1 MVKYKNKRKLE
12 LAFLVAKPYAL
23 SNNVLDT
30 RIEDL
35 LMSFFCLYNLEIV
48 FEYRKKLTKKEAKSL
63 DSKFHASNEVETDVK
78 KKVLD
83 ILTEGEIKSYWIEGE
98 DAYNKCLLIK
108 KIIRKSLEADT
119 TSIYNYVHTVDKED
133 FFSSVPILFDL
144 EKESLIHRF
153 YTSQIVSGFPFMENK
168 RVRLYGRISSVRDLG
183 GILFFRIND
192 RKGALQIVI
201 QKGGDC
207 LKNFRDSFK
216 EGDVAS
222 VSGIVKKSKSGEVS
236 VFAQGINMLSETE
249 VPFNIDYNHNGKNLP
264 FQRLL
269 FSKNLKRNIY
279 SRSIIINICR
289 SKLIEDGNIEVESPI
304 LNNFFNGGLSTP
316 FVVKNK
322 NIKED
327 QYLRVTSELYLKQFV
342 IGGIEGVFEIDKQFR
357 GGGRE
362 NISSQEYTA
371 LEFYKVYK
379 DYFWMMEYI
388 EELFR
393 RILIKTKGDFLL
405 KWFGNEI
412 NLMKKWDRVTFYEVF
427 NKHTGIDIYK
437 VSDREL
443 EKLSKKYMVD
453 VKDRDSKIVSLFK
466 ILVVPM
472 LINPTFVYN
481 YPSGISPLTKTNPE
495 NKKEILKFGGY
506 ISGKKIIDGS
516 MEENEKEELNRKLEI
531 QKEQKKIT
539 GKELFPYDEIF
550 LKAIKYGMPP
560 VVGTS
565 ISMDRM
571 SMLFTESDNIREV
584 NIFAD

>member
-1 MVKYKNKRKLE
+1 MVKYKNKKKLE
-12 LAFLVAKPYAL
+12 LAFLVAKPHAL
-23 SNNVLDT
+23 SNTVLDT

-35 LMSFFCLYNLEIV
+35 LMSFFRLYNLEVV

-63 DSKFHASNEVETDVK
+63 DPKFHASNEVESDVK
-78 KKVLD
+78 KRVLD
-83 ILTEGEIKSYWIEGE
+83 ILTEGEIRSYWIEGE

-119 TSIYNYVHTVDKED
+119 TSIYNYVHTVNKDD
-133 FFSSVPILFDL
+133 FISSVSILFDL

-168 RVRLYGRISSVRDLG
+168 IVSLYGRISSVRDLG

-201 QKGGDC
+201 QKGGNC
-207 LKNFRDSFK
+207 LENFRNSFK
-216 EGDVAS
+216 EGDIVS
-222 VSGIVKKSKSGEVS
+222 VFGSVKKSKSGEIS

-269 FSKNLKRNIY
+269 FSKNLRKNIY
-279 SRSIIINICR
+279 SRSIITNICR

-304 LNNFFNGGLSTP
+304 LNSFFNGGLSTP

-342 IGGIEGVFEIDKQFR
+342 IGGIEGVFEIGKQFR
-357 GGGRE
+357 GGSRE

-379 DYFWMMEYI
+379 DYFWMMDYI
-388 EELFR
+388 EDLLR
-393 RILIKTKGDFLL
+393 RVLVKTKGESTL

-412 NLMKKWDRVTFYEVF
+412 NLMKEWERITFYEVF
-427 NKHTGIDIYK
+427 LKHTGIDIYK
-437 VSDREL
+437 ISEKEL
-443 EKLSKKYMVD
+443 EKLSKKHMIEG
-453 VKDRDSKIVSLFK
+453 KDRDSKIVSLFK

-472 LINPTFVYN
+472 LIKPTFIYN
-481 YPSGISPLTKTNPE
+481 YPSGISPLTKINPK
-495 NKKEILKFGGY
+495 NRKEILKFGGY

-516 MEENEKEELNRKLEI
+516 MEENDKEELNRRLYI
-531 QKEQKKIT
+531 QKEQKKVT
-539 GKELFPYDEIF
+539 GKELLPYDESF
-550 LKAIKYGMPP
+550 LKSMRYGMPP

-565 ISMDRM
+565 ISMDRV
-571 SMLFTESDNIREV
+571 SMLFTESNNIREV
-584 NIFAD
+584 NIFAE